1 MRRMVEFMTGESD
14 GTLAAQRPLVTL
26 IRRYPYLYSHC
37 LVSEDSNQEQRQ
49 LILKSQNETQKQY
62 EVDLSH
68 FLTSELRRREG
79 RIIQAAKN
87 PTLLTDKELLGSM
100 RHFVG
105 KVDHQSSYR
114 EQSYRFVSQIEQAR
128 SAKIFKQDFYNY
140 LTSGS
145 DTKFG
150 GGRFHRQ
157 LQQYIGALPQE
168 GQQFNEFQMVRT
180 CSQVLNF
187 LVVES
192 PQQMN
197 HFTFIDL
204 LNNMGTTRTV
214 GLLLKIVLACKKV
227 KPYLEK
233 RLAMLFRHYENHS
246 RASVGWLVN
255 CLEHLNVAWSTHF
268 GTLDF
273 SYVTQLS
280 L

>member
-1 MRRMVEFMTGESD
+1 
-14 GTLAAQRPLVTL
+14 
-26 IRRYPYLYSHC
+26 
-37 LVSEDSNQEQRQ
+37 
-49 LILKSQNETQKQY
+49 
-62 EVDLSH
+62 
-68 FLTSELRRREG
+68 
-79 RIIQAAKN
+79 
-87 PTLLTDKELLGSM
+87 M

-105 KVDHQSSYR
+105 KVDRQSSYR
-114 EQSYRFVSQIEQAR
+114 EQSYRFVGQIEQAR
-128 SAKIFKQDFYNY
+128 SAKVFKQDFYNY

-145 DTKFG
+145 DTQFG

-157 LQQYIGALPQE
+157 LQQYLSALPQE

-233 RLAMLFRHYENHS
+233 RLGMLFRHYENHS

-255 CLEHLNVAWSTHF
+255 CFEHLNVAWSTHF

-273 SYVTQLS
+273 SYVTQLPE
-280 L
+280 